1 MQDQPEGG
9 FLVVLFWLIVGLVAA
24 YALYRWRTNTTPK
37 GQWTDDR
44 TVLELSF
51 EGERVIMKELM
62 HGDMQDVIKVNTHA
76 QRPGVAAE
84 YEWMRRRYRGSIKV
98 QQSLRAINVAKSGE
112 RVVFFDV
119 LTIQQRNGKTKELY
133 FDISSFFGAGSS
145 SPKVAADSPIVE
157 QIRDLYEGIGRI

>member
-9 FLVVLFWLIVGLVAA
+9 FLAVLFCLIVGLVAA
-24 YALYRWRTNTTPK
+24 YALYRWRANTTPK
-37 GQWTDDR
+37 GRWTEYP

-51 EGERVIMKELM
+51 EGERVVMKELM
-62 HGDMQDVIKVNTHA
+62 HGDTHDVIKVNTRV

-119 LTIQQRNGKTKELY
+119 LLIQQRNGMTKELY
-133 FDISSFFGAGSS
+133 FDISSFFGAGYS
-145 SPKVAADSPIVE
+145 SPQVVADSPIVE
-157 QIRDLYEGIGRI
+157 QIRDLYA

>member
-24 YALYRWRTNTTPK
+24 YALYRWRANATPK
-37 GQWTDDR
+37 GQWTEDPAA
-44 TVLELSF
+44 LEISF

-62 HGDMQDVIKVNTHA
+62 HGDMHDVIKVNTHA

-84 YEWMRRRYRGSIKV
+84 YEWMRQRYRGSIKV

-119 LTIQQRNGKTKELY
+119 LLIQQRNGKTKELY

-145 SPKVAADSPIVE
+145 SSKVAADSPIVE

>member
-1 MQDQPEGG
+1 M
-9 FLVVLFWLIVGLVAA
+9 VLFWLIVGLVAA

-37 GQWTDDR
+37 GPWTDDR

-62 HGDMQDVIKVNTHA
+62 HGDMHDVIKVNTHA

-98 QQSLRAINVAKSGE
+98 EQSLRAITWPKAANAWCS
-112 RVVFFDV
+112 
-119 LTIQQRNGKTKELY
+119 LTCC
-133 FDISSFFGAGSS
+133 SS
-145 SPKVAADSPIVE
+145 SNETARPKNCISIFHLFSGLDLRRRRWPPIHPSSSRYA
-157 QIRDLYEGIGRI
+157 IFMRG